1 MLRLLTKKPECLDA
15 AAIFGARNRAGLP
28 LPRKRR
34 KLRLLPRR
42 LGSERPVF
50 SSARRSDAFSAL
62 LPHTS
67 VGLLGWPD
75 KTPRKVAALVEK
87 APAFFVDTGT
97 MPDYIPDSFRDFLD
111 RV

>member
-1 MLRLLTKKPECLDA
+1 MQDPGRHPPQ
-15 AAIFGARNRAGLP
+15 AGEHGVGGGGVE
-28 LPRKRR
+28 
-34 KLRLLPRR
+34 PRR
-42 LGSERPVF
+42 LGSARPVF

-75 KTPRKVAALVEK
+75 KTTRKVAALVEK